1 MTSRAKNMT
10 YDDVADICDLLRSVG
25 QDPTQ
30 DRIKLI
36 LSSGSVTTI
45 SKHLN
50 QWKSERAKR
59 DWTLSPRLL
68 RSIEA
73 EVERKAHELNNEVSS
88 AMGVLIAK
96 HEKLKTEMAALS
108 ERYNVLVDSSATIE
122 KTYKYDMEKMLKRY
136 EADINAKEY
145 EINRLNEKVE
155 NQNDLIE
162 RLRIEREKAI
172 IKAATLEA
180 VAKVLEIKG
189 G

>member
-1 MTSRAKNMT
+1 MS
-10 YDDVADICDLLRSVG
+10 YDDVADICDLLRSIG

-30 DRIKLI
+30 ERIKLI
-36 LSSGSVTTI
+36 FGSGSATTI

-59 DWTLSPRLL
+59 NWTLSPRLL

-73 EVERKAHELNNEVSS
+73 EIERKAHELNNDVSS
-88 AMGVLIAK
+88 TMGVLKEK

-108 ERYNVLVDSSATIE
+108 ERYNVLIDSSAKIE
-122 KTYKYDMEKMLKRY
+122 QTHKYEMEKILKRY

-155 NQNDLIE
+155 NQNILIE
-162 RLRIEREKAI
+162 RLRIEREEAL